1 MNLARICRPVAD
13 LRTRPEGDR
22 ARQILM
28 GAAVEILARQGEWC
42 QLRAVRDGYTGW
54 VPADHLAP
62 PAAMTHWIS
71 APATHVYSGPDF
83 KSADL
88 LSLSLGS
95 QVPVRRI
102 TGRFAETDQ
111 GYVPLAHLTSLEEQ
125 ASDPVAIA
133 ETLLGTPYLWGGNSR
148 WGIDCSGLVQLCCHL
163 CGIECPGDSGPQ
175 EADLGTF
182 LPGGRDYQR
191 GDLLF
196 WKGHVAWV
204 RDPETLLHA
213 NVHAMAVASEPLQ
226 AAISRIETQ
235 GDGPVTAHKRII

>member
-1 MNLARICRPVAD
+1 MTLARICRPVAD
-13 LRTRPEGDR
+13 LRTHPDGDR
-22 ARQILM
+22 ARQVLM

-62 PAAMTHWIS
+62 PVAMSHWIS
-71 APATHVYSGPDF
+71 APATHVYSRPDF
-83 KSADL
+83 KSAET

-95 QVPVRRI
+95 QVAVTDI
-102 TGRFAETDQ
+102 VERFAETEQ
-111 GYVPLAHLTSLEEQ
+111 GYVPLAHLTPLTET
-125 ASDPVAIA
+125 AADPVALA

-148 WGIDCSGLVQLCCHL
+148 FGIDCSGLVQLCCHL

-175 EADLGTF
+175 EAALGTL
-182 LPGGRDYQR
+182 LPAGSDFQR

-196 WKGHVAWV
+196 WKGHVAWL

-213 NVHAMAVASEPLQ
+213 NVHAMAVASEPVM
-226 AAISRIETQ
+226 AAIARIEAQ
-235 GDGPVTAHKRII
+235 GDGPVTAHRRIR